1 MKRPVKLLTA
11 ANRDVVRLT
20 DFLAERNPRAALR
33 ANDLLAASALSLSEM
48 PERGRLVA
56 EGLRE
61 LVVRFGRGA
70 YILQYRVEADRVI
83 VARIFHSLE
92 DRPR

>member
-1 MKRPVKLLTA
+1 LLTA

-20 DFLAERNPRAALR
+20 DFLAERNPKAALR
-33 ANDLLAASALSLSEM
+33 ANDALAEAAQSLSEM
-48 PERGRLVA
+48 PQRGRLVA
-56 EGLRE
+56 ENLRE
-61 LVVRFGRGA
+61 LVVRFGRGV
-70 YILQYRVEADRVI
+70 YIIQYRVEVDRVV

>member
-1 MKRPVKLLTA
+1 MLTA

-20 DFLAERNPRAALR
+20 DFLAERNPKAALR
-33 ANDLLAASALSLSEM
+33 ANEALAEATLSLSEM

-70 YILQYRVEADRVI
+70 YIIQYRVEPDRVVI
-83 VARIFHSLE
+83 ARIFHSLE
-92 DRPR
+92 DRPH